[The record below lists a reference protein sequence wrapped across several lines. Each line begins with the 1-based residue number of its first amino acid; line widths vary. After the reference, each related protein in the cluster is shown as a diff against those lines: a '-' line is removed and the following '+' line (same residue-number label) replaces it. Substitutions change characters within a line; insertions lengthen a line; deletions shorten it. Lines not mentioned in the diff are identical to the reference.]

1 MSYSAAAVMALYGFQ
16 TGLCCQCAG
25 ALFALKKR
33 KMYEAEITKLQ
44 GAMMNLETQAM
55 SLEAS
60 AGNMDV
66 FSAMRV
72 GAKAM
77 GAVRHDM

>member
-1 MSYSAAAVMALYGFQ
+1 
-16 TGLCCQCAG
+16 
-25 ALFALKKR
+25 
-33 KMYEAEITKLQ
+33 MYEAEITKLQ

-77 GAVRHDM
+77 GVVRHDM